1 MSIPR
6 YTPALVRLHWLM
18 AALVFATFAQGVLV
32 SQLPVSPAMFRLVS
46 WHKWGGVLLF
56 GLVFLRIL
64 VRLRHGAPP
73 LPAGT
78 GRGARLAAHAVH
90 LVLYLC
96 FLAVPLAG
104 YFASLAKG
112 FPVVLFGVFPL
123 PVLIGADPALAERL
137 AAVHAVLAYA
147 FGALV
152 LLHVAAACKH
162 QWLDRDGLI
171 SRMAFAPAP
180 SSPKGQS

>member
-1 MSIPR
+1 MTTSR

-18 AALVFATFAQGVLV
+18 AALVFATFALGVLV
-32 SQLPVSPAMFRLVS
+32 SQLPVSPAMFRLIA

-56 GLVFLRIL
+56 GLVLMRIF

-73 LPAGT
+73 LPGT
-78 GRGARLAAHAVH
+78 TRRAALRAAHAVH
-90 LVLYLC
+90 GALYLC

-112 FPVVLFGVFPL
+112 FPVVLFGVLPL
-123 PVLIGADPALAERL
+123 PAPIGADPMLAGRL
-137 AAVHAVLAYA
+137 ALLHSTLAYA

-180 SSPKGQS
+180 SSPKGQP